1 MPHTR
6 RDFIRLSCCSA
17 ATLSTLAGLG
27 RFGMMSALAAGPT
40 CTDYRALVC
49 IFLFGGNDSN
59 NLIVPTD
66 NRYTNYQTARGAN
79 QAMGGLALAQSTL
92 VPLNSASQTSP
103 MYGMHPAAP
112 ELAGLYN
119 SNNLALLA
127 NVGTLIK
134 PFASKTDY
142 INRIVQAPD
151 NLFSHSDQ
159 QDQWQTVQLSG
170 VPSTGWAGRM
180 ADVIKAAGSASG
192 CYNSSFPP
200 ILSVAGQTIFCTG
213 SQTQPFAMI
222 PGAPPGLFDFGD
234 TSAQGQA
241 RLLALQQILTMD
253 SGISLV
259 QPASNVTTLTI
270 AQSKVLAGA
279 LQGARTTFATPFPT
293 TGIGKQLKQVAQ
305 IISVQSQLG
314 VNRQVFFCSLGG
326 FDTHSDQINIQQGLL
341 GKDTPQS
348 AQLSASMKAFFDA
361 TNELGVPNNVT
372 TFTLSDFSRTLQPAS
387 NAGSDHAWGSHQM
400 IMGGAVKGGATVNGG
415 TGLYGTFPDL
425 TLNGPDDATTNGRW
439 IPSTSVDQYGATV
452 AKWFGLASADILG
465 IFPNLQN
472 FPAQDLGFLP

>member
-40 CTDYRALVC
+40 CTDYKALVC

-59 NLIVPTD
+59 NLIVPMD
-66 NRYTNYQTARGAN
+66 SRFSQYQTARGGTAT
-79 QAMGGLALAQSTL
+79 GSLALSQSSL
-92 VPLNSASQTSP
+92 HSLGSSGA
-103 MYGMHPAAP
+103 YGMHPAAP
-112 ELAGLYN
+112 ELAALYN
-119 SNNLALLA
+119 SNSLAVLA

-213 SQTQPFAMI
+213 NQTQPFAMI
-222 PGAPPGLFDFGD
+222 PGNPPGLNDFGD
-234 TSAQGQA
+234 TSNAGKA
-241 RLLALQQILTMD
+241 RLMALQQILTLD
-253 SGISLV
+253 SGVALV
-259 QPASNVTTLTI
+259 QPASNVTQSTI
-270 AQSKVLAGA
+270 AQSKYLAGA
-279 LQGARTTFATPFPT
+279 LNGVTPPATSFPNT
-293 TGIGKQLKQVAQ
+293 SIGNQLLQVAK
-305 IISVQSQLG
+305 IIKARNNLNL
-314 VNRQVFFCSLGG
+314 NRQVFFCSLGG
-326 FDTHSDQINIQQGLL
+326 FDTHSDQISIQQNLL
-341 GKDTPQS
+341 SQVSP
-348 AQLSASMKAFFDA
+348 AMKAFFDA
-361 TNELGVPNNVT
+361 TNELGVANNVT

-387 NAGSDHAWGSHQM
+387 NAGSDHAWGSHHM
-400 IMGGAVKGGATVNGG
+400 IMGGAVKGGAVNNG
-415 TGLYGTFPDL
+415 GLYGKFPDL
-425 TLNGPDDATTNGRW
+425 TLGGLDDAIGNGRW
-439 IPSTSVDQYGATV
+439 IPSTSVDQYGATL
-452 AKWFGLASADILG
+452 AKWFGLASTDILG

-472 FPAQDLGFLP
+472 FPATAQDLGFLP

>member
-1 MPHTR
+1 
-6 RDFIRLSCCSA
+6 LSCCSA

-40 CTDYRALVC
+40 CNDYKALVC

-59 NLIVPTD
+59 NLIVPMD
-66 NRYTNYQTARGAN
+66 SRFTNYQTARGAD
-79 QAMGGLALAQSTL
+79 QTMGGLALAQNML
-92 VPLNSASQTSP
+92 VPLNPASPTSP

-119 SNNLALLA
+119 SNNLTLLA

-134 PFASKTDY
+134 PFASKADY

-180 ADVIKAAGSASG
+180 ADNIIASG
-192 CYNSSFPP
+192 TCSNPAFPP

-213 SQTQPFAMI
+213 NQTQPFAMI
-222 PGAPPGLFDFGD
+222 PGTPPGLFDFGD
-234 TSAQGQA
+234 GSPQGVA
-241 RLLALQQILTMD
+241 RLAAFQQILTLD
-253 SGISLV
+253 AGISLV
-259 QPASNVTTLTI
+259 QPASNVTKNTLL
-270 AQSKVLAGA
+270 QSQYLAKA
-279 LQGARTTFATPFPT
+279 LTNVHSFATVFPT
-293 TGIGKQLKQVAQ
+293 TSIGKQLQQVAQ

-326 FDTHSDQINIQQGLL
+326 FDTHSDQINIQNGLL
-341 GKDTPQS
+341 L
-348 AQLSASMKAFFDA
+348 QLSPAMSAFYKA
-361 TNELGVPNNVT
+361 TQELSVQNNVT

-387 NAGSDHAWGSHQM
+387 NAGSDHAWGSHHM
-400 IMGGAVKGGATVNGG
+400 IMGGAVKGGAASNGG
-415 TGLYGTFPDL
+415 LGLYGKFPDL

-439 IPSTSVDQYGATV
+439 IPSTSVDQYGATL
-452 AKWFGLASADILG
+452 AKWFGLASSDIVA
-465 IFPNLQN
+465 IFPNLVN
-472 FPAQDLGFLP
+472 FPATSQDLGFLL

>member
-40 CTDYRALVC
+40 CTDYKALVC

-66 NRYTNYQTARGAN
+66 SRFAQYQTARGGTAT
-79 QAMGGLALAQSTL
+79 GSLALSLSSLHSLGSSGA
-92 VPLNSASQTSP
+92 
-103 MYGMHPAAP
+103 YGMHPAAT
-112 ELAGLYN
+112 ELAALYN

-134 PFASKTDY
+134 PFTSKTDY
-142 INRIVQAPD
+142 INRTIQAPD

-180 ADVIKAAGSASG
+180 ADVIKASGSAGG

-213 SQTQPFAMI
+213 NQTQPFAMI

-241 RLLALQQILTMD
+241 RLLALQQILTLD

-259 QPASNVTTLTI
+259 QPASNVTQNTI
-270 AQSKVLAGA
+270 AQSKYLAGA
-279 LQGARTTFATPFPT
+279 LNGATPPQTPFPNT
-293 TGIGKQLKQVAQ
+293 SLGNQLKQVAQ
-305 IISVQSQLG
+305 IIKVKNNLNVS
-314 VNRQVFFCSLGG
+314 RQVFFCSLGG
-326 FDTHSDQINIQQGLL
+326 FDTHSDQITIQQNLL
-341 GKDTPQS
+341 SQVSP
-348 AQLSASMKAFFDA
+348 AMKAFFDA
-361 TNELGVPNNVT
+361 TNELGVANNVT

-387 NAGSDHAWGSHQM
+387 NAGSDHAWGSHHM
-400 IMGGAVKGGATVNGG
+400 IMGGAVKGGAASNGG
-415 TGLYGTFPDL
+415 TGMYGKFPDL
-425 TLNGPDDATTNGRW
+425 TLGGPDDAIGNGRW
-439 IPSTSVDQYGATV
+439 IPSTSVDQYGATL
-452 AKWFGLASADILG
+452 AKWFGLASTDIAG

-472 FPAQDLGFLP
+472 FPTADLGFLT

>member
-40 CTDYRALVC
+40 CSDYKALVC

-59 NLIVPTD
+59 NLIVPMD
-66 NRYTNYQTARGAN
+66 SRFSQYQTARGGTAT
-79 QAMGGLALAQSTL
+79 GSLALSQSAL
-92 VPLNSASQTSP
+92 HSLSSSGA
-103 MYGMHPAAP
+103 YGMHPAAT
-112 ELAGLYN
+112 ELAALYN
-119 SNNLALLA
+119 SNNLAVLA

-134 PFASKTDY
+134 PFSSKTEY
-142 INRIVQAPD
+142 INRTTQAPD

-213 SQTQPFAMI
+213 NQTQPFAMI

-259 QPASNVTTLTI
+259 QPASNVTVNTI
-270 AQSKVLAGA
+270 AQSKYLAGA
-279 LQGARTTFATPFPT
+279 LQGVTPLQTQFPNT
-293 TGIGKQLKQVAQ
+293 SIGNQLKQVAQ
-305 IISVQSQLG
+305 IIKVKNNLG

-326 FDTHSDQINIQQGLL
+326 FDTHSDQITIQQNLL
-341 GKDTPQS
+341 SQVSP
-348 AQLSASMKAFFDA
+348 AMKAFFDA
-361 TNELGVPNNVT
+361 TNELGVANNVT

-387 NAGSDHAWGSHQM
+387 NAGSDHAWGSHQL
-400 IMGGAVKGGATVNGG
+400 IMGGAVRGGAAGNAGA
-415 TGLYGTFPDL
+415 GLYGKFPDL

-439 IPSTSVDQYGATV
+439 IPSTSVDQYGATL

-465 IFPNLQN
+465 IFPNLVN
-472 FPAQDLGFLP
+472 FMTQDLGFLP

>member
-40 CTDYRALVC
+40 CTDYKALVC

-59 NLIVPTD
+59 NLIVPVD
-66 NRYTNYQTARGAN
+66 SRFSLYKAARGD
-79 QAMGGLALAQSTL
+79 QAMGGLGLAQGSL
-92 VPLNSASQTSP
+92 LPLNSASPTSP
-103 MYGMHPAAP
+103 MYGMHPSAP
-112 ELAGLYN
+112 ELAALYN
-119 SNNLALLA
+119 SNNLAVLA

-134 PFASKTDY
+134 PFSSKTDY
-142 INRIVQAPD
+142 INRTVQAPD

-180 ADVIKAAGSASG
+180 ADTIVASG
-192 CYNSSFPP
+192 TCSNPGFPP

-213 SQTQPFAMI
+213 SKTQPFAMI

-234 TSAQGQA
+234 ASAQGQA

-270 AQSKVLAGA
+270 AQSKYLAGA
-279 LQGARTTFATPFPT
+279 LNGAIPLQTQFPNT
-293 TGIGKQLKQVAQ
+293 SIGNQLKQVAQ
-305 IISVQSQLG
+305 IIKVKNNLS

-326 FDTHSDQINIQQGLL
+326 FDTHSDQIHIQQNLL
-341 GKDTPQS
+341 SQVSP
-348 AQLSASMKAFFDA
+348 AMKAFFDA
-361 TNELGVPNNVT
+361 TNELGVAGNVT

-387 NAGSDHAWGSHQM
+387 NAGSDHAWGSHHM
-400 IMGGAVKGGATVNGG
+400 IMGGAVKGGAGNNGG
-415 TGLYGTFPDL
+415 IYGKFPDL
-425 TLNGPDDATTNGRW
+425 TLGGPDDAIGNGRW
-439 IPSTSVDQYGATV
+439 IPSTSVDQYGATL
-452 AKWFGLASADILG
+452 AKWFGLSSSDIAG

-472 FPAQDLGFLP
+472 FTTTDLGFLP

>member
-1 MPHTR
+1 
-6 RDFIRLSCCSA
+6 
-17 ATLSTLAGLG
+17 LSTLAGLG

-40 CTDYRALVC
+40 CSDYKALVC

-59 NLIVPTD
+59 NLIVPMD
-66 NRYTNYQTARGAN
+66 SRYANYQTARGAN
-79 QAMGGLALAQSTL
+79 QAMGGLALAKSALVTL
-92 VPLNSASQTSP
+92 GPGT
-103 MYGMHPAAP
+103 YGMHPAAP
-112 ELAGLYN
+112 ELAALYN

-134 PFASKTDY
+134 PTAKTDY
-142 INRIVQAPD
+142 QTRTGVPD

-180 ADVIKAAGSASG
+180 ADVIKAAGTGNG
-192 CYNSSFPP
+192 CFNSSFPP

-213 SQTQPFAMI
+213 NQTQPFAMI

-270 AQSKVLAGA
+270 AQSKYLAAALNGATA
-279 LQGARTTFATPFPT
+279 LQTQFPNT
-293 TGIGKQLKQVAQ
+293 SLGNQLKQVAQ
-305 IISVQSQLG
+305 IIKAKSNLG

-326 FDTHSDQINIQQGLL
+326 FDTHSDQLNTQQHLL
-341 GKDTPQS
+341 SQVSP
-348 AQLSASMKAFFDA
+348 AMKAFFDA
-361 TNELGVPNNVT
+361 TNELGVASNVT
-372 TFTLSDFSRTLQPAS
+372 MFTLSDFSRTLQPAS
-387 NAGSDHAWGSHQM
+387 NAGSDHAWGSHHM
-400 IMGGAVKGGATVNGG
+400 IMGGAVKGGALSNGG
-415 TGLYGTFPDL
+415 LGLYGTFPDL
-425 TLNGPDDATTNGRW
+425 TLGGPDDATTNGRW
-439 IPSTSVDQYGATV
+439 IPSTSVDQYGATL
-452 AKWFGLASADILG
+452 AKWFGLASTDIAG

-472 FPAQDLGFLP
+472 FPTSDLGFLP

>member
-40 CTDYRALVC
+40 CSDYKALVC

-59 NLIVPTD
+59 NLIVPMD
-66 NRYTNYQTARGAN
+66 SRYSLYQAARGN
-79 QAMGGLALAQSTL
+79 PSMGGLALAQNTL
-92 VPLNSASQTSP
+92 VPLHSP
-103 MYGMHPAAP
+103 SPTYGMHPAAP
-112 ELAGLYN
+112 ELAALYN

-142 INRIVQAPD
+142 INRVVQAPD

-180 ADVIKAAGSASG
+180 ADVIKAAGTASG
-192 CYNSSFPP
+192 CFNSSFPP

-213 SQTQPFAMI
+213 NQTQPFAMI

-241 RLLALQQILTMD
+241 RVLALQQILTMD

-270 AQSKVLAGA
+270 AQSKYLAGA
-279 LQGARTTFATPFPT
+279 LNGATPLQTQFPNT
-293 TGIGKQLKQVAQ
+293 SIGNQLKQVAQ
-305 IISVQSQLG
+305 IIKVKNNLNVG
-314 VNRQVFFCSLGG
+314 RQVFFCSLGG
-326 FDTHSDQINIQQGLL
+326 FDTHSDQIHIQQNLL
-341 GKDTPQS
+341 S
-348 AQLSASMKAFFDA
+348 LLSPAMKAFFDA
-361 TNELGVPNNVT
+361 TNELQVANNVT

-387 NAGSDHAWGSHQM
+387 NAGSDHAWGSHHM
-400 IMGGAVKGGATVNGG
+400 IMGGAAKGGALNNGG
-415 TGLYGTFPDL
+415 IYGKFPDL

-439 IPSTSVDQYGATV
+439 IPSTSVDQYGATL
-452 AKWFGLASADILG
+452 AKWFGLASTDIAG

-472 FPAQDLGFLP
+472 FTTQDLGFLP

>member
-17 ATLSTLAGLG
+17 ATLSALAGLG

-40 CTDYRALVC
+40 CTGYKALVC

-66 NRYTNYQTARGAN
+66 SRFSQYQVDRGN
-79 QAMGGLALAQSTL
+79 PSMGGLALAQSAL
-92 VPLNSASQTSP
+92 VPLNPASTTGPS
-103 MYGMHPAAP
+103 YGMHPSAP
-112 ELAGLYN
+112 ELAALYN
-119 SNNLALLA
+119 SNNLAVLA

-134 PFASKTDY
+134 PFSSKSDY
-142 INRIVQAPD
+142 RNRIVQAPD

-180 ADVIKAAGSASG
+180 ADVLKVAGSPCSVPA
-192 CYNSSFPP
+192 FPP

-213 SQTQPFAMI
+213 SKTQPFAMI
-222 PGAPPGLFDFGD
+222 PGHPPGLDDFGD
-234 TSAQGQA
+234 GSPQGQA
-241 RLLALQQILTMD
+241 RLAALQQILTLD

-259 QPASNVTTLTI
+259 QPASNVTALTI
-270 AQSKVLAGA
+270 AQSKYLANA
-279 LQGARTTFATPFPT
+279 LKSGHSFTTVFPT
-293 TGIGKQLKQVAQ
+293 TPIGNQLKQIAQ

-314 VNRQVFFCSLGG
+314 VNRQVFFCSQGG
-326 FDTHSDQINIQQGLL
+326 FDTHSDQIKIQQTLL
-341 GKDTPQS
+341 SQMSP
-348 AQLSASMKAFFDA
+348 AMKAFFDA
-361 TNELGVPNNVT
+361 TNELGVANNVT

-387 NAGSDHAWGSHQM
+387 NAGSDHAWGAHHM
-400 IMGGAVKGGATVNGG
+400 IMGGAVKGGAANNSGI
-415 TGLYGTFPDL
+415 YGTFPDL
-425 TLNGPDDATTNGRW
+425 TLNGPDDATSNGRW
-439 IPSTSVDQYGATV
+439 IPSTSVDQYGATL
-452 AKWFGLASADILG
+452 AKWFGLSSSDIAG

-472 FPAQDLGFLP
+472 FSKTDLGFLP

>member
-40 CTDYRALVC
+40 CTGYKALVC

-59 NLIVPTD
+59 NLIVPMD
-66 NRYTNYQTARGAN
+66 SRFTNYQTARGAN
-79 QAMGGLALAQSTL
+79 QTMGGLALAQNTL
-92 VPLNSASQTSP
+92 VPLNPATPTSP
-103 MYGMHPAAP
+103 LYGMHPAAP
-112 ELAGLYN
+112 ELAALYN

-134 PFASKTDY
+134 PFSSKTEY
-142 INRIVQAPD
+142 INRTVQAPD

-180 ADVIKAAGSASG
+180 ADVIKAAGSPCSIPA
-192 CYNSSFPP
+192 FPP

-213 SQTQPFAMI
+213 NQTQPFAMI

-234 TSAQGQA
+234 TSPQGLA
-241 RLLALQQILTMD
+241 RLATLQQILTLD

-259 QPASNVTTLTI
+259 QPASNVTINTI

-279 LQGARTTFATPFPT
+279 LQGARTTFASPFPT
-293 TGIGKQLKQVAQ
+293 TGIGPQLKQVAQ
-305 IISVQSQLG
+305 IISVQSQLA
-314 VNRQVFFCSLGG
+314 VNRQIFFCSLGG

-341 GKDTPQS
+341 GKDTPRS
-348 AQLSASMKAFFDA
+348 GQLSASMKAFFDA
-361 TNELGVPNNVT
+361 TNELGVANNVT

-387 NAGSDHAWGSHQM
+387 NAGSDHAWGSHHM
-400 IMGGAVKGGATVNGG
+400 IMGGAVKGGPANNLGM
-415 TGLYGTFPDL
+415 YGKFPDL
-425 TLNGPDDATTNGRW
+425 TLGGPDDAIGNGRW
-439 IPSTSVDQYGATV
+439 IPSTSVDQYGATL
-452 AKWFGLASADILG
+452 AKWFGLATTDIAG

-472 FPAQDLGFLP
+472 FPATTRDLGFLL

>member
-40 CTDYRALVC
+40 CNDYKALVC

-59 NLIVPTD
+59 NLIVPMD
-66 NRYTNYQTARGAN
+66 SRFTNYQTARGAD
-79 QAMGGLALAQSTL
+79 QTMGGLALAQNTL
-92 VPLNSASQTSP
+92 VPLNPASPTSP

-112 ELAGLYN
+112 ELAALYN
-119 SNNLALLA
+119 SNNLALLT

-134 PFASKTDY
+134 PLSKTAY
-142 INRIVQAPD
+142 QQRTGVPD

-213 SQTQPFAMI
+213 NQTQPFAMI
-222 PGAPPGLFDFGD
+222 PGTPPGLFDFGD
-234 TSAQGQA
+234 GSPQGVA
-241 RLLALQQILTMD
+241 RLAAFQQILTLD
-253 SGISLV
+253 AGISLV
-259 QPASNVTTLTI
+259 QPASNVTKNTLL
-270 AQSKVLAGA
+270 QSQYLAKA
-279 LQGARTTFATPFPT
+279 LTNVHSFATVFPT
-293 TGIGKQLKQVAQ
+293 TSIGKQLQQVAQ

-326 FDTHSDQINIQQGLL
+326 FDTHSDQINIQQHLL
-341 GKDTPQS
+341 SQVSP
-348 AQLSASMKAFFDA
+348 AMKAFFDA
-361 TNELGVPNNVT
+361 TNELLVANNVT

-400 IMGGAVKGGATVNGG
+400 IMGGAVKGGAANSGG
-415 TGLYGTFPDL
+415 VYGKFPDL
-425 TLNGPDDATTNGRW
+425 TLGGPDDAIGNGQW
-439 IPSTSVDQYGATV
+439 IPSTLVDQYGATL
-452 AKWFGLASADILG
+452 AKWFGLASTDIAG

-472 FPAQDLGFLP
+472 FLTTDLGFLM

>member
-40 CTDYRALVC
+40 CSDYKALVC

-59 NLIVPTD
+59 NLIVPMD
-66 NRYTNYQTARGAN
+66 SRFSQYQTARGGTAT
-79 QAMGGLALAQSTL
+79 GSLALSQSAL
-92 VPLNSASQTSP
+92 HSLSSSGA
-103 MYGMHPAAP
+103 YGMHPAAT
-112 ELAGLYN
+112 ELAALYN
-119 SNNLALLA
+119 SNNLAVLA

-134 PFASKTDY
+134 PFSSKTEY
-142 INRIVQAPD
+142 INRTTQAPD

-180 ADVIKAAGSASG
+180 ADVIKATGSASG

-213 SQTQPFAMI
+213 NQTQPFAMI

-259 QPASNVTTLTI
+259 QPASNVTVNTI
-270 AQSKVLAGA
+270 AQSKYLAGA
-279 LQGARTTFATPFPT
+279 LQGVTPLQTQFPNT
-293 TGIGKQLKQVAQ
+293 SIGNQLKQVAQ
-305 IISVQSQLG
+305 IIKVKNNLG

-326 FDTHSDQINIQQGLL
+326 FDTHSDQITIQQNLL
-341 GKDTPQS
+341 SQVSP
-348 AQLSASMKAFFDA
+348 AMKAFFDA
-361 TNELGVPNNVT
+361 TNELGVANNVT

-387 NAGSDHAWGSHQM
+387 NAGSDHAWGSHQL
-400 IMGGAVKGGATVNGG
+400 IMGGAVKGGAASNAGA
-415 TGLYGTFPDL
+415 GLYGKFPDL

-439 IPSTSVDQYGATV
+439 IPSTSVDQYGATL

-465 IFPNLQN
+465 IFPNLVN
-472 FPAQDLGFLP
+472 FMTQDLGFLP